1 MFPMST
7 EDAHTWGRATESCSP
22 PRHLHDCPGPSTGR
36 DGVDFH
42 VQNRL
47 WGRAVG
53 VLSPWLTYAVESEAV
68 GQAPPATQQAQRDAG
83 WPKCHEHLLGQ
94 RVECE

>member
-1 MFPMST
+1 M
-7 EDAHTWGRATESCSP
+7 GQATESCSP
-22 PRHLHDCPGPSTGR
+22 PGHLHDCPGPSTGG
-36 DGVDFH
+36 DGVDFS
-42 VQNRL
+42 
-47 WGRAVG
+47 RAKPLVG
-53 VLSPWLTYAVESEAV
+53 AWSGSAISLVDLCSESEAV